1 MSNTAHAK
9 QVCKPKKLP
18 FVIMCIL
25 SAIVAVLNVLLC
37 VLVPKY
43 YTTINSFLYKGPD
56 ADEVAAFR
64 QASADMTQKVE
75 SEGIVMLENKNQ
87 TLPLASG
94 SKINLFGYG
103 SRDTV
108 YGGSGSGSGD
118 SSNNITLEQGL
129 TNAGFSVNPELVS
142 FYNDH
147 FVERVGV
154 GFTGNNFD
162 INEPAVN
169 EYSDEMIANAKA
181 YSDVAV
187 FVVSRLGGEGA
198 DLPMDMDPNATT
210 HIVSSG
216 KDIEQV
222 VKGGDAGKHYL
233 ELQSVEQ
240 QVLDMLKENFGTVV
254 VLVNSTNAMEL
265 GFLEDEGVDAALWIG
280 CLGST
285 GANAVGEV
293 LSGAVN
299 PSGRTTDTFAYAV
312 ESAPSYYSIGAYN
325 YTNCEWVNTNP
336 IGGGAAPDFYHY
348 VDYIEGIYVGYRYY
362 ETAAEDG
369 FIDYDAT
376 VQYPFGYGL
385 SYTDFEESISDFSFD
400 GNNVTMTVNVKNN
413 GCGAD
418 FTAGRHAAVVE
429 RPARHKALTACIG
442 GSTQATVHRQR
453 GQTSCCTHSI
463 DVFLHSPVGTV
474 RAVDAPPFL
483 TARRQ
488 VKGDSTVA
496 HADLC
501 RLALRGNGFRSGRFG
516 RRCSR
521 LRYGNFSR
529 CRCGNRLWSLC
540 RRRCRAFRGKRRR
553 CLNGSLFSSNGKFY
567 QRTAFRRLQGVIGL
581 LCAGAEEHRS

>member
-299 PSGRTTDTFAYAV
+299 PSGRTTDT
-312 ESAPSYYSIGAYN
+312 
-325 YTNCEWVNTNP
+325 
-336 IGGGAAPDFYHY
+336 
-348 VDYIEGIYVGYRYY
+348 
-362 ETAAEDG
+362 
-369 FIDYDAT
+369 
-376 VQYPFGYGL
+376 
-385 SYTDFEESISDFSFD
+385 
-400 GNNVTMTVNVKNN
+400 
-413 GCGAD
+413 
-418 FTAGRHAAVVE
+418 
-429 RPARHKALTACIG
+429 
-442 GSTQATVHRQR
+442 
-453 GQTSCCTHSI
+453 
-463 DVFLHSPVGTV
+463 HSPMRL
-474 RAVDAPPFL
+474 RALPAII
-483 TARRQ
+483 A
-488 VKGDSTVA
+488 
-496 HADLC
+496 
-501 RLALRGNGFRSGRFG
+501 LALITIQTVSG
-516 RRCSR
+516 
-521 LRYGNFSR
+521 
-529 CRCGNRLWSLC
+529 
-540 RRRCRAFRGKRRR
+540 
-553 CLNGSLFSSNGKFY
+553 
-567 QRTAFRRLQGVIGL
+567 
-581 LCAGAEEHRS
+581 

>member
-1 MSNTAHAK
+1 MSNTAPAK
-9 QVCKPKKLP
+9 QVRKPKKLP

-56 ADEVAAFR
+56 ADEVAAYR

-118 SSNNITLEQGL
+118 SSNNITLVQGL

-147 FVERVGV
+147 FVERTGV

-336 IGGGAAPDFYHY
+336 IGASAAPDSYHY

-376 VQYPFGYGL
+376 LQYPFGYGL

-413 GCGAD
+413 GSVAGKDVVEVYYSAPYTEGGIEKSSVVLGAFGKTGMIEPGQNESVTLT
-418 FTAGRHAAVVE
+418 FTAEDMASYDYTGVKAKVGAYVLEAGEYTISLRSDSHTVIDSRTLTIDKDRIYNDSNDGARSTDDVAA
-429 RPARHKALTACIG
+429 TN
-442 GSTQATVHRQR
+442 QF
-453 GQTSCCTHSI
+453 
-463 DVFLHSPVGTV
+463 D
-474 RAVDAPPFL
+474 
-483 TARRQ
+483 
-488 VKGDSTVA
+488 
-496 HADLC
+496 
-501 RLALRGNGFRSGRFG
+501 
-516 RRCSR
+516 
-521 LRYGNFSR
+521 Y
-529 CRCGNRLWSLC
+529 
-540 RRRCRAFRGKRRR
+540 
-553 CLNGSLFSSNGKFY
+553 
-567 QRTAFRRLQGVIGL
+567 
-581 LCAGAEEHRS
+581 

>member
-1 MSNTAHAK
+1 MSNTAPAK
-9 QVCKPKKLP
+9 QVRKPKKLP

-56 ADEVAAFR
+56 ADKVAAFR

-147 FVERVGV
+147 FVERTGV

-222 VKGGDAGKHYL
+222 VKGADAGKHYL

-325 YTNCEWVNTNP
+325 YTNCEWVNTSP

-385 SYTDFEESISDFSFD
+385 SYTDFEESIQKADASTIGDLAKAVQQLFGDTGTNIIGTRHGEKLFETLMTREERLRSQDMGHYFRVSAD
-400 GNNVTMTVNVKNN
+400 NRDLNYDKFVVKGEVHTM
-413 GCGAD
+413 AD
-418 FTAGRHAAVVE
+418 ESYTSHNTTRLDVE
-429 RPARHKALTACIG
+429 
-442 GSTQATVHRQR
+442 
-453 GQTSCCTHSI
+453 
-463 DVFLHSPVGTV
+463 GTV
-474 RAVDAPPFL
+474 KKIL
-483 TARRQ
+483 TTEYVQ
-488 VKGDSTVA
+488 NELKGIPNV
-496 HADLC
+496 
-501 RLALRGNGFRSGRFG
+501 
-516 RRCSR
+516 
-521 LRYGNFSR
+521 
-529 CRCGNRLWSLC
+529 
-540 RRRCRAFRGKRRR
+540 
-553 CLNGSLFSSNGKFY
+553 
-567 QRTAFRRLQGVIGL
+567 
-581 LCAGAEEHRS
+581 

>member
-1 MSNTAHAK
+1 MSNTAPAK
-9 QVCKPKKLP
+9 QVRKPKKLP

-56 ADEVAAFR
+56 ADKVAAFR

-147 FVERVGV
+147 FVERTGV

-325 YTNCEWVNTNP
+325 YTNCEWVNTSP

-385 SYTDFEESISDFSFD
+385 SYTDFEERISDFSFD

-413 GCGAD
+413 GSVAGKDVVEVYYSAPYTEGGIEKSSVVLGAFGKTGMIEPGQNESVTLT
-418 FTAGRHAAVVE
+418 FTAE
-429 RPARHKALTACIG
+429 DMAL
-442 GSTQATVHRQR
+442 
-453 GQTSCCTHSI
+453 
-463 DVFLHSPVGTV
+463 
-474 RAVDAPPFL
+474 
-483 TARRQ
+483 
-488 VKGDSTVA
+488 
-496 HADLC
+496 
-501 RLALRGNGFRSGRFG
+501 
-516 RRCSR
+516 
-521 LRYGNFSR
+521 
-529 CRCGNRLWSLC
+529 
-540 RRRCRAFRGKRRR
+540 
-553 CLNGSLFSSNGKFY
+553 
-567 QRTAFRRLQGVIGL
+567 
-581 LCAGAEEHRS
+581 